1 MMGFFMATRK
11 VSTPGAT
18 PKPEEVK
25 ATEATQPTTAE
36 QAEAALESIT
46 GADPSTNENAPE
58 VALVPVEQFDAVA
71 QKLAEAEAKIKAL
84 EAQSKATVKTDA
96 PAQPFQSQAAEVKR
110 TQNALTD
117 QGWDSVEG

>member
-36 QAEAALESIT
+36 QADAALESIT

-110 TQNALTD
+110 TQNVLTD

>member
-84 EAQSKATVKTDA
+84 EAQSKATVKTNA
-96 PAQPFQSQAAEVKR
+96 PAQPFQLQAAEVKR

>member
-11 VSTPGAT
+11 VNTPGAT

-36 QAEAALESIT
+36 QADAALESIT

-96 PAQPFQSQAAEVKR
+96 PAQPIQSQAAEVKR
-110 TQNALTD
+110 TQNVLTEH
-117 QGWDSVEG
+117 GWDSVEE

>member
-25 ATEATQPTTAE
+25 ATEATQPTTAK

-96 PAQPFQSQAAEVKR
+96 PAQPFQSQVGEVKR
-110 TQNALTD
+110 TQNVLTD
-117 QGWDSVEG
+117 RGWDSVEG

>member
-96 PAQPFQSQAAEVKR
+96 PAQQIQSQAEVKR
-110 TQNALTD
+110 TQNVLTER
-117 QGWDSVEG
+117 GWDSVEG

>member
-1 MMGFFMATRK
+1 MATRK

-84 EAQSKATVKTDA
+84 EAQSKAQSKTAA
-96 PAQPFQSQAAEVKR
+96 PQALESKPAEVKR
-110 TQNALTD
+110 TQNVLTER
-117 QGWDSVEG
+117 GWDSVEG

>member
-1 MMGFFMATRK
+1 MATRK

-18 PKPEEVK
+18 EK
-25 ATEATQPTTAE
+25 APTTAE

-71 QKLAEAEAKIKAL
+71 QKLAEAQEKIKAL
-84 EAQSKATVKTDA
+84 EAQSKAQSKTAA
-96 PAQPFQSQAAEVKR
+96 PQALESKPAEVKHIHGV
-110 TQNALTD
+110 LTER
-117 QGWDSVEG
+117 GWDSVEE

>member
-1 MMGFFMATRK
+1 MATRK
-11 VSTPGAT
+11 VSTPGEA

-36 QAEAALESIT
+36 QADAALESIT

-71 QKLAEAEAKIKAL
+71 QKRGKRHQHAFCRCGL
-84 EAQSKATVKTDA
+84 QTDHELDI
-96 PAQPFQSQAAEVKR
+96 FQR
-110 TQNALTD
+110 
-117 QGWDSVEG
+117 VEQKMRSDA

>member
-18 PKPEEVK
+18 EK
-25 ATEATQPTTAE
+25 APTTAE

-46 GADPSTNENAPE
+46 GAELSTNENAPE
-58 VALVPVEQFDAVA
+58 VTLVPVEQFDAVV

-96 PAQPFQSQAAEVKR
+96 SAQSFQSQGAEVKR
-110 TQNALTD
+110 TQNVLTD
-117 QGWDSVEG
+117 RGWDSVEG